1 MLKFLDKGYYFL
13 CVITAMLIMKPK
25 LKYEFLIR
33 PTIFLSIAL
42 LSACGGGG
50 SSGGGASKSIMPSA
64 SALKSNQFPRIQD
77 GDYTLYSVFDQMND
91 SQNCIPIE
99 HNQREKTQVIT
110 VTVSGSTCMATSA
123 VHDPAKK
130 AMSNF

>member
-1 MLKFLDKGYYFL
+1 MIKHEIQKLLTL
-13 CVITAMLIMKPK
+13 LI
-25 LKYEFLIR
+25 I
-33 PTIFLSIAL
+33 IFLL
-42 LSACGGGG
+42 TACGGGG